1 MAKEVG
7 YWTVSVQ
14 TDSCNVKNQAHRL
27 SQLVPAL
34 HPVRQKVVSP
44 VCTPLNNGETAG
56 YLIQLSAQVVEVPLK
71 EGNRVFCIHTSLSK
85 AINRYNNYFAPS
97 RARRPS
103 YGIVLRGPTN
113 IFSCLHFFGFRGCV
127 RYLDI
132 TGAFPFLSFAFRLSC
147 AYYFSECVCKPC
159 LLAQQCH
166 DLLGAQLVPRLQSF
180 GDTFHQAA
188 QHAF

>member
-71 EGNRVFCIHTSLSK
+71 AGNRVFCIYTSLSK
-85 AINRYNNYFAPS
+85 AITRYNNYFCTVACASALPRN
-97 RARRPS
+97 RASWP
-103 YGIVLRGPTN
+103 
-113 IFSCLHFFGFRGCV
+113 
-127 RYLDI
+127 D
-132 TGAFPFLSFAFRLSC
+132 
-147 AYYFSECVCKPC
+147 
-159 LLAQQCH
+159 
-166 DLLGAQLVPRLQSF
+166 
-180 GDTFHQAA
+180 
-188 QHAF
+188 